1 MRNMKENIMNLVKE
15 EIYDCDIP
23 AVVVGDIIRFNNKV
37 IDNELACELFDDVYL
52 AELIKAR
59 EELFVKLSKSGSAVV
74 KRGDI
79 EKIIKDSVYGRLRE
93 LAKYIKLDTGEVNTS
108 FSFDFFGDKEVLE
121 KAIRINPSL
130 LMKYSKIPKYDYILK
145 TVIDESVLN
154 NVGLYKSAILVK
166 PNIIYFSGD
175 KVRKN
180 IDVAMNY
187 IDSGSS
193 NLDVFSHKVTDSRDV
208 LVYLMLKQI
217 NDGMY
222 SSYND
227 LMEAVLSVLKKSR
240 YAITDK
246 NMLEFKRELQ
256 NKISFFNETV
266 IITDTRY
273 IEDMFDNFI
282 YYKLGLSDEL
292 LDRYYSLVNRDNKIL
307 KKTS

>member
-37 IDNELACELFDDVYL
+37 IDNELACELFDEVYL

-93 LAKYIKLDTGEVNTS
+93 LSKYIKLDTGEVNTS
-108 FSFDFFGDKEVLE
+108 FPFDFFGDKEILE

-145 TVIDESVLN
+145 TVIDDSVLN
-154 NVGLYKSAILVK
+154 NVGLYKSAVLVK

-175 KVRKN
+175 RVRKN

-222 SSYND
+222 GSYND

-256 NKISFFNETV
+256 NKISFFNESV

-273 IEDMFDNFI
+273 VEDMFDNFI

-292 LDRYYSLVNRDNKIL
+292 LDRYYSLVNRDGKIL

>member
-37 IDNELACELFDDVYL
+37 IDNELACELFDEVYL

-93 LAKYIKLDTGEVNTS
+93 LSKYIKLDTGEVNTS
-108 FSFDFFGDKEVLE
+108 FPFDFFGDKEVLE

-145 TVIDESVLN
+145 TVIDDSVLN

-187 IDSGSS
+187 IDSCSS

-222 SSYND
+222 GSYND

-256 NKISFFNETV
+256 NKISFFNESV
-266 IITDTRY
+266 NITDTRY

-292 LDRYYSLVNRDNKIL
+292 LDRYYSLVNRDDKIL

>member
-37 IDNELACELFDDVYL
+37 IDNELACELFDEVYL

-59 EELFVKLSKSGSAVV
+59 EELFVKLSKSGSTII

-93 LAKYIKLDTGEVNTS
+93 LAKYIKLDTGDVNTS
-108 FSFDFFGDKEVLE
+108 FSFEFFGDKEVLE

-145 TVIDESVLN
+145 TVIDDSVLN

-187 IDSGSS
+187 IDSGAG

-256 NKISFFNETV
+256 NKISFFNESV

-292 LDRYYSLVNRDNKIL
+292 LDRYYSLVNRDDKIL